1 MYTSPRRLVSFFAV
15 LFGTLTVAVSA
26 QTVVKKGPPPITSPT
41 SGAEMYTAYC
51 AACHGATGKGDGP
64 AALAMKTPP
73 TNLTL
78 LTEKNNGKFPSA
90 EVYTA
95 IKGDSGALVT
105 AHGTAAMP
113 VWGTMF
119 NSMSHSDPSEVH
131 LRLANL
137 VRYIESMQVK

>member
-1 MYTSPRRLVSFFAV
+1 MHTSPRGLVPFLAL
-15 LFGTLTVAVSA
+15 LFGTMTVAVSA
-26 QTVVKKGPPPITSPT
+26 QPVVKKGPPPITSPA

-51 AACHGATGKGDGP
+51 AACHGVNGKGDGP
-64 AALAMKTPP
+64 AAAALKTPP

-78 LTEKNNGKFPSA
+78 LTAKNNGKFPSA

-95 IKGDSGALVT
+95 IKGDTGTPVA
-105 AHGTAAMP
+105 AHGTVDMP

-137 VRYIESMQVK
+137 VHYIEAIQVK